1 MRSGN
6 SVVKRKNQNGEA
18 WTSMQIFN
26 RFCQKKAKSFN
37 NKCRLASQVNIGCCM
52 EDWCSLK
59 SEIGVLTDE
68 EMARTLIDRYTIP
81 S

>member
-1 MRSGN
+1 MA
-6 SVVKRKNQNGEA
+6 KRGRPCKYLTDSAKN
-18 WTSMQIFN
+18 
-26 RFCQKKAKSFN
+26 RAKSFN
-37 NKCRLASQVNIGCCM
+37 NKCRLASQVNIGFCM

-68 EMARTLIDRYTIP
+68 EMARTLIERYTIL

>member
-1 MRSGN
+1 LSKAKIKMA
-6 SVVKRKNQNGEA
+6 KRGRPCKYLTDSA
-18 WTSMQIFN
+18 K
-26 RFCQKKAKSFN
+26 KKAKSFN

-68 EMARTLIDRYTIP
+68 EMARTLIDRYTIL